1 MVSSVEMVLCA
12 IHHATTLL
20 FGVFAS
26 AALCGVEINGRH
38 SLELVGVGAV
48 TGTAFAIANLVGGEL
63 LARQVYPLVVH
74 LPLVIYLCARYR
86 LSPLLAV
93 LGITSAYLS
102 CQFSNWMGIAAFAAT
117 DSQIA
122 YYLARIATT
131 LAVFAVLLHWA
142 GDIGPRLAI
151 KSTTELGILLI
162 LPLVY
167 YVFDYA
173 TNVYTT
179 LFHSGSVV
187 TVEFLAFALCAFYL
201 MFLAVYLREYEA
213 KEIAER
219 ERWMLATRD
228 SAAIKE
234 LEAWRQSG
242 RELSVLRHDMRHYL
256 RGLAALIEEGH
267 TDEALERMAKR
278 PNLRVLATGG
288 VDHGAQV
295 ELRSV
300 DGGMLVQE
308 VDHVTEDPATFTF
321 PTDRKPTDA
330 EMAELEFA
338 WKVCKGVKSNAILV
352 SKGKAGIGMGP
363 GQPNRVDSAL
373 LACERAEDFCEREGV
388 EKGGFACAS
397 DAFFPFRDNVDVL
410 AKHGVT
416 CIIQPGG
423 SKRDDESIQ
432 ACNEHNIAMVFTG
445 ARHFRH

>member
-1 MVSSVEMVLCA
+1 MVSSVEMVLWA

-26 AALCGVEINGRH
+26 AALCGIEINRRH
-38 SLELVGVGAV
+38 ALELVLVGAV
-48 TGTAFAIANLVGGEL
+48 TGCAFGLANAVGGEL
-63 LARQVYPLVVH
+63 FARQVYPLVVH
-74 LPLVIYLCARYR
+74 LPLIIYLCARYR

-201 MFLAVYLREYEA
+201 MFLAVYLREYEE
-213 KEIAER
+213 KETAER
-219 ERWMLATRD
+219 ERWMLETRD

-242 RELSVLRHDMRHYL
+242 RELSILRHDMRHFL

-267 TDEALERMAKR
+267 TDEALDRIDELCEAGDRTAVRRFCANETVNIALSSFNSDINRNGITANLRTAASAAPQGKRFVDFDLRLEDGQLLLLVSNTFDRAPRMVDGMPVTRHAGHGFGTRSIKLAVERMNGNCQFR
-278 PNLRVLATGG
+278 INGDRF
-288 VDHGAQV
+288 
-295 ELRSV
+295 ELRAV
-300 DGGMLVQE
+300 M
-308 VDHVTEDPATFTF
+308 
-321 PTDRKPTDA
+321 
-330 EMAELEFA
+330 
-338 WKVCKGVKSNAILV
+338 
-352 SKGKAGIGMGP
+352 
-363 GQPNRVDSAL
+363 
-373 LACERAEDFCEREGV
+373 
-388 EKGGFACAS
+388 
-397 DAFFPFRDNVDVL
+397 
-410 AKHGVT
+410 
-416 CIIQPGG
+416 
-423 SKRDDESIQ
+423 
-432 ACNEHNIAMVFTG
+432 
-445 ARHFRH
+445 

>member
-1 MVSSVEMVLCA
+1 MLSSAELVLWA

-63 LARQVYPLVVH
+63 LARQAYPLVVH
-74 LPLVIYLCARYR
+74 LPLVVYLCVRYR
-86 LSPLLAV
+86 LSPLLAI
-93 LGITSAYLS
+93 LGVTSAYLS

-117 DSQIA
+117 DSQVA
-122 YYLARIATT
+122 YYVARIITT
-131 LAVFAVLLHWA
+131 LGVFAVLLHWA
-142 GDIGPRLAI
+142 SDIGLRLAI
-151 KSTTELGILLI
+151 KSPTELEILLI

-167 YVFDYA
+167 YIFDYA

-242 RELSVLRHDMRHYL
+242 RELSVLRHDMRHYCANETVNIALSSLSAGINAHGITADL
-256 RGLAALIEEGH
+256 RAAVPETVHVSDVDLFSVVSNALDNAIAAASAAPEGKRFVDLDLRYEDGQLLLLVSNTFGRAPHMVDGMPVAQHTGHGFGTKSIKLAV
-267 TDEALERMAKR
+267 ERMNGNCQFR
-278 PNLRVLATGG
+278 INGDRF
-288 VDHGAQV
+288 
-295 ELRSV
+295 ELRAV
-300 DGGMLVQE
+300 M
-308 VDHVTEDPATFTF
+308 
-321 PTDRKPTDA
+321 
-330 EMAELEFA
+330 
-338 WKVCKGVKSNAILV
+338 
-352 SKGKAGIGMGP
+352 
-363 GQPNRVDSAL
+363 
-373 LACERAEDFCEREGV
+373 
-388 EKGGFACAS
+388 
-397 DAFFPFRDNVDVL
+397 
-410 AKHGVT
+410 
-416 CIIQPGG
+416 
-423 SKRDDESIQ
+423 
-432 ACNEHNIAMVFTG
+432 
-445 ARHFRH
+445 

>member
-1 MVSSVEMVLCA
+1 MVSSVEMVLWA

-26 AALCGVEINGRH
+26 AALCGVEINRRH
-38 SLELVGVGAV
+38 ALELVMVGAV
-48 TGTAFAIANLVGGEL
+48 TGCAFGLADAVGGEL
-63 LARQVYPLVVH
+63 FARQVYPLVVH

-151 KSTTELGILLI
+151 KSTAELGILLI

-201 MFLAVYLREYEA
+201 MFLAVYLRE
-213 KEIAER
+213 
-219 ERWMLATRD
+219 TRD
-228 SAAIKE
+228 SVAIKE

-242 RELSVLRHDMRHYL
+242 RELSILRHDMRHFL

-267 TDEALERMAKR
+267 TDEALDRIDELCEAGDRTAVRRFCANKTVNIALSSFNSDINRNGITANLRAAVPETIHVGDADLFSVLSNALENAITAASAAPQGKRFVDFDLRLEDGQLLLLVSNTFDRAPRMVDGMPVAGHTGHGFGTKSIKLAVERMNGNCQFR
-278 PNLRVLATGG
+278 INGDRF
-288 VDHGAQV
+288 
-295 ELRSV
+295 ELRAV
-300 DGGMLVQE
+300 M
-308 VDHVTEDPATFTF
+308 
-321 PTDRKPTDA
+321 
-330 EMAELEFA
+330 
-338 WKVCKGVKSNAILV
+338 
-352 SKGKAGIGMGP
+352 
-363 GQPNRVDSAL
+363 
-373 LACERAEDFCEREGV
+373 
-388 EKGGFACAS
+388 
-397 DAFFPFRDNVDVL
+397 
-410 AKHGVT
+410 
-416 CIIQPGG
+416 
-423 SKRDDESIQ
+423 
-432 ACNEHNIAMVFTG
+432 
-445 ARHFRH
+445 

>member
-1 MVSSVEMVLCA
+1 MLSSAELVLWA

-26 AALCGVEINGRH
+26 AALCGVEINRRH

-63 LARQVYPLVVH
+63 LARQAYPLVVH
-74 LPLVIYLCARYR
+74 LPLVAYLCVRYR
-86 LSPLLAV
+86 LSPLLAI
-93 LGITSAYLS
+93 LGVTSAYLS
-102 CQFSNWMGIAAFAAT
+102 CQFSNWTGIAAFAAT
-117 DSQIA
+117 DSQVA
-122 YYLARIATT
+122 YYAARIITT
-131 LAVFAVLLHWA
+131 LGVFAVLLHWA
-142 GDIGPRLAI
+142 SDIGPRLAI
-151 KSTTELGILLI
+151 KSPTELEILLI

-167 YVFDYA
+167 YIFDYA

-267 TDEALERMAKR
+267 TDEALERIDALCETNDRTAVRRYCANETVNIALLSLSADINAHGITADLRAAVPETVHVGDVDLFSVVSNALDNAIAAASTAPEGKR
-278 PNLRVLATGG
+278 FVDLDLRYEDGQLLLLVSNTFGRAPHMVDGMPVAQHTGHGFGTKSIKLAVERMNGNCQFRING
-288 VDHGAQV
+288 DRF
-295 ELRSV
+295 ELRAV
-300 DGGMLVQE
+300 M
-308 VDHVTEDPATFTF
+308 
-321 PTDRKPTDA
+321 
-330 EMAELEFA
+330 
-338 WKVCKGVKSNAILV
+338 
-352 SKGKAGIGMGP
+352 
-363 GQPNRVDSAL
+363 
-373 LACERAEDFCEREGV
+373 
-388 EKGGFACAS
+388 
-397 DAFFPFRDNVDVL
+397 
-410 AKHGVT
+410 
-416 CIIQPGG
+416 
-423 SKRDDESIQ
+423 
-432 ACNEHNIAMVFTG
+432 
-445 ARHFRH
+445 

>member
-1 MVSSVEMVLCA
+1 MVSSVEMILWA

-26 AALCGVEINGRH
+26 AALCGVEINRRH
-38 SLELVGVGAV
+38 ALELLGVGVV
-48 TGTAFAIANLVGGEL
+48 TGAAFSIANVVGGEL
-63 LARQVYPLVVH
+63 FARQAYPLVVH
-74 LPLVIYLCARYR
+74 LPLIVYLCARYR
-86 LSPLLAV
+86 LSPLLAA
-93 LGITSAYLS
+93 LGVASAYLS

-201 MFLAVYLREYEA
+201 MFLAVYLREYEE
-213 KEIAER
+213 KETAER
-219 ERWMLATRD
+219 ERWMLETRD
-228 SAAIKE
+228 STAIKE

-242 RELSVLRHDMRHYL
+242 RELSILRHDMRHFL

-267 TDEALERMAKR
+267 TDEALKRIDELCEAGDRTAVRRFCANETVNIALSSFNSDINRNGITANMRAAVPETIHVGDADLFSVLSNALENAITAASAAPQGKRFVDFDLRLEDGQLLLLVSNTFDRAPRMVDGMPVTRHAGHGFGTRSIKLAVERMNGNCQFR
-278 PNLRVLATGG
+278 INGDRF
-288 VDHGAQV
+288 
-295 ELRSV
+295 ELRAV
-300 DGGMLVQE
+300 M
-308 VDHVTEDPATFTF
+308 
-321 PTDRKPTDA
+321 
-330 EMAELEFA
+330 
-338 WKVCKGVKSNAILV
+338 
-352 SKGKAGIGMGP
+352 
-363 GQPNRVDSAL
+363 
-373 LACERAEDFCEREGV
+373 
-388 EKGGFACAS
+388 
-397 DAFFPFRDNVDVL
+397 
-410 AKHGVT
+410 
-416 CIIQPGG
+416 
-423 SKRDDESIQ
+423 
-432 ACNEHNIAMVFTG
+432 
-445 ARHFRH
+445 